1 MKASKLPRR
10 TPQAFC
16 VLALAVAVVLVP
28 IGGGAVGA
36 AGPTLRESQ
45 EFIRRM
51 FAGELAGTSALF
63 SHTRYVVAFERCAVN
78 VTKRTSTGIMS
89 TRTTVI
95 RYELKLKHVTSVD
108 WSVTGGMT
116 SGNTLAIRLKTRK
129 GAVKESGGSVTKPFM
144 KSSVEGK
151 KWRKETA
158 LLQLAFGFNDAALRY
173 GYRLVEAFRN
183 VVSRCGGRGLPPK
196 AKKPKGGK

>member
-10 TPQAFC
+10 TPQACRVF
-16 VLALAVAVVLVP
+16 ALAIAVVLAP

-63 SHTRYVVAFERCAVN
+63 SGTRYKVAFERCSVK
-78 VTKRTSTGIMS
+78 VTVRTTTGMMS

-95 RYELKLKHVTSVD
+95 RRDLNLKHVTSVD
-108 WSVTGGMT
+108 WGVSGGMLG
-116 SGNTLAIRLKTRK
+116 GNSLAIRLKTSK
-129 GAVKESGGSVTKPFM
+129 GAVKESGGSVYKPFM
-144 KSSVEGK
+144 KSSTEGK

-158 LLQLAFGFNDAALRY
+158 LLQLAFRFNDAALRY